1 MPATSDTTAIDAN
14 TRSLCVLLPSWVGD
28 TVMATGLLRA
38 CATQHPQTKIQVAVR
53 PGLGSLLEGLPYIS
67 SIFETPMKGTF
78 GPLRCARILKES
90 KSDAVLVLPNSFRS
104 ALIAR
109 LSGIGKRIGYARD
122 RRGFLLTDTIAV
134 PNHKGPI
141 SLLDYYQHLATF
153 AFGQCPDDMTPELTV
168 TAEQLQDSEVLLSKS
183 DRPLVI
189 LNPGG
194 NRLAKRWPAE
204 KFIELGHLL
213 MSEFGVQFAI
223 TGSPAEAELVSQI
236 AQAIPDSTDLTAR
249 GLSLATLKGV
259 ISRACL
265 MITND
270 TGPRHIAAALGTPVV
285 TLFGPT
291 DHRWTTLPGVKER
304 LLIAEPFLPE
314 ELLADHHADLCNV
327 DRITTHDV
335 FVNAQALLCETQAI
349 RS

>member
-1 MPATSDTTAIDAN
+1 MPAMSNTSAIDAN

-38 CATQHPQTKIQVAVR
+38 CAIQHPQTKIQVVVR

-67 SIFETPMKGTF
+67 AIFEARMKGSV
-78 GPLRCARILKES
+78 GPLRCARKIKES

-109 LSGIGKRIGYARD
+109 LSGIRKRIGYARD
-122 RRGFLLTDTIAV
+122 RRGFLLTDAMTV
-134 PNHKGPI
+134 PEHKGPI

-153 AFGQCPDDMTPELTV
+153 AFGKRPDDMTPGLTV
-168 TAEQLQDSEVLLSKS
+168 TAEQLQDSKALLCES
-183 DRPLVI
+183 DRPLII

-194 NRLAKRWPAE
+194 NRMAKRWPAE
-204 KFIELGHLL
+204 KFIELALL
-213 MSEFGVQFAI
+213 LKSEHGVEFAI

-236 AQAIPDSTDLTAR
+236 AQAIPDSTDLTAK

-259 ISRACL
+259 ISRASL

-314 ELLADHHADLCNV
+314 ELVADHHADLCHV

-335 FVNAQALLCETQAI
+335 FVNAQALLCETQAT